1 MDIEGIMLS
10 EMSKK
15 DKYCMISLVCGI
27 FKNLKKKKNPQA
39 HREWTGGYQRQWERG
54 RQNG

>member
-1 MDIEGIMLS
+1 MLS

-27 FKNLKKKKNPQA
+27 FKNLKKKNKTKHPQA
-39 HREWTGGYQRQWERG
+39 QRMDWWLPEA
-54 RQNG
+54 RQKG

>member
-1 MDIEGIMLS
+1 MLS

-27 FKNLKKKKNPQA
+27 FKNLKKKKKKKNT
-39 HREWTGGYQRQWERG
+39 HKLREWTGGYQRQGKRG

>member
-1 MDIEGIMLS
+1 MLS

-27 FKNLKKKKNPQA
+27 FKNLKKKKKKHPQA
-39 HREWTGGYQRQWERG
+39 QRMDWWLPEA
-54 RQNG
+54 RQKG

>member
-27 FKNLKKKKNPQA
+27 FKNLKKKKKP
-39 HREWTGGYQRQWERG
+39 TSSQRMDWWLPEAMG
-54 RQNG
+54 KG